1 MDKAAYLFV
10 LAEIIVFCNTLFR
23 LELMDGDTCLFQA
36 GRRLRHCFYPLIH
49 TAGEDNGTSTDVN
62 DFLNIGGLD
71 SR

>member
-1 MDKAAYLFV
+1 VDKTAYLFV
-10 LAEIIVFCNTLFR
+10 LTEIIVFFNTLFR

-36 GRRLRHCFYPLIH
+36 GHRLRHCFQPLIH
-49 TAGEDNGTSTDVN
+49 TAGEDNGTSTGVN